1 MSDLVILWIEDEPDV
16 RSALVR
22 DLEPLAQI
30 ARIEETDSAEDAR
43 AAVEELDRN
52 REEIALILADHRLPG
67 DSGVDLLVELA
78 ERPVAARA
86 KRALVTG
93 QAGHADTIRAINEG
107 NLDFYVA
114 KPWEPDHLRSA
125 VRALLT
131 DWVIEQRGNPLPYL
145 QQLDGP
151 RLLDA
156 FGRRTSDF

>member
-1 MSDLVILWIEDEPDV
+1 MADLVILWIEDEPDV

-22 DLEPLAQI
+22 DLEPLTEI

-43 AAVEELDRN
+43 TAL
-52 REEIALILADHRLPG
+52 EEIERANEQVALILADHRLPG
-67 DSGVDLLVELA
+67 DSGVDLLVELT
-78 ERPVAARA
+78 ERPVAANA

-107 NLDFYVA
+107 DLDFYVA

-145 QQLDGP
+145 RQLDGP

-156 FGRRTSDF
+156 FGRRTSEF